1 MLNLNGLE
9 AGACDGAEANECFC
23 ALCSVLY
30 VVVVFDAAH
39 EQTRAMAPLSSPR
52 TAKNVGSKWWVEERT
67 SLRLDLSATV
77 VGASARHLRDLR
89 KPEDLKRA
97 TGRCLELLIEH
108 RNVPL
113 RSCIKVSV
121 STSARALKDGE
132 ADVIYVIYV
141 IPTLLLVLVLV
152 FRIATSMG
160 RLGRRNSTLR
170 T

>member
-1 MLNLNGLE
+1 MLLCSVL
-9 AGACDGAEANECFC
+9 C

-52 TAKNVGSKWWVEERT
+52 MAKNVESKWWVEERT

-77 VGASARHLRDLR
+77 VRASARQLRDLR

-108 RNVPL
+108 RAHRNVPL

-121 STSARALKDGE
+121 RTSARALNDGE
-132 ADVIYVIYV
+132 ADVFYVFYV
-141 IPTLLLVLVLV
+141 FPTLLHLLQLQLQL
-152 FRIATSMG
+152 RIATSMG